1 MHKKAKGLP
10 IWGKNFPKYVRPKW
24 KKNFHLSTNLKKK
37 KLFEDQVFSTELNST
52 ERRTWKAFE
61 NDCSNFLSHEKL
73 ENCSEIVQELIS
85 SYSAVGCNMSLKLH
99 FQCSHLGF
107 FLKMREPSQMNMEK
121 GSFRLFSKQNRGTV
135 EKGGP
140 NMLAD
145 YCWNL
150 MWETKS
156 GKYKR
161 RKKTKWVFN
170 EYFLV
175 RILYINTLFFI
186 WLYIS

>member
-1 MHKKAKGLP
+1 
-10 IWGKNFPKYVRPKW
+10 
-24 KKNFHLSTNLKKK
+24 LSTNLKKK

-135 EKGGP
+135 EKGVQI
-140 NMLAD
+140 
-145 YCWNL
+145 CWLTTAGISCGRQKVANIRG
-150 MWETKS
+150 E
-156 GKYKR
+156 KR
-161 RKKTKWVFN
+161 RS
-170 EYFLV
+170 EYLMNIF
-175 RILYINTLFFI
+175 
-186 WLYIS
+186 